1 MINFISEVSSNHSQD
16 LQRCLGFI
24 DASASAGCQAVKFQ
38 LFKVEHLFSPEALE
52 AKPDL
57 LRRREW
63 ELPPSFLPKLASHC
77 QSRGVQFG
85 CTPFYLEGVA
95 QLEPFV
101 DFYKVA
107 SYELLW
113 DGLLAACA
121 KTGKPVILSTGMATP
136 TEIQHAVQVLRE
148 GGCKSPT
155 LLHCTSAYPTPYREA
170 NLAAI
175 QTLRDLTSC
184 NVGWS
189 DHTVEPAVLHRA
201 IHRWGATTIEFH
213 LDLDGAGEEFATGHC
228 WLPDQ
233 IAEVISDVSKG
244 FVADGNGVKEPV
256 SSELFDRDW
265 RADPSDGLRP
275 LKSTRQVLSQ
285 NN

>member
-1 MINFISEVSSNHSQD
+1 MIRFIAEVSSNHSQD
-16 LQRCLGFI
+16 LQRSLNFI
-24 DASASAGCQAVKFQ
+24 DTSAAAGCQAVKFQ
-38 LFKVEHLFSPEALE
+38 LFKVEHLFAREALK

-57 LRRREW
+57 LKRREW
-63 ELPPSFLPKLASHC
+63 ELPKSFLPQLAARC
-77 QSRGVQFG
+77 QTRGIQFG
-85 CTPFYLEGVA
+85 CTPFYLEAVE
-95 QLEPFV
+95 QLEPYV

-136 TEIQHAVQVLRE
+136 SEIKHAVQVLRE
-148 GGCKSPT
+148 SGCKSPT

-285 NN
+285 NG